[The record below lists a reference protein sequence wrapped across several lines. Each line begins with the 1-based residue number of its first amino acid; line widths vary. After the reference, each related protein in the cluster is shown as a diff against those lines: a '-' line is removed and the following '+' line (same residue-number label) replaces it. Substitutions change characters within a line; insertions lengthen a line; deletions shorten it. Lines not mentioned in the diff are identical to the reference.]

1 MHFPTLRE
9 AFIAAADPVAAT
21 SMEAYMRNQFPF
33 LGLPTP
39 RLRELL
45 KPFIAQARKEAK
57 NQGIDRDFVES
68 CWQAPEREFQYNAL
82 DYLVALKKYLTPED
96 INWLRTLVERKSW
109 WDTIDR
115 LDLLVGDVLWRH
127 PNNALILS
135 WAQDTNMWVRRVA
148 IDHQRPRKDQT
159 DTALLEE
166 ILTLNF
172 GSKEFFI
179 NKAIG
184 WALREYSKTNP
195 QWVAAFIAR
204 HRENMAPLSIREGGR
219 RLPAVLI

>member
-1 MHFPTLRE
+1 MDFLTHHQGFV
-9 AFIAAADPVAAT
+9 AAADPVAAT

-39 RLRELL
+39 RRRELL
-45 KPFIAQARKEAK
+45 KPFIALARKEAK
-57 NQGIDRDFVES
+57 TQGIDRDFVEA

-96 INWLRTLVERKSW
+96 IRWLRTLVERKSW

-127 PNNALILS
+127 PDNALILS

-184 WALREYSKTNP
+184 WALREYSKTDP
-195 QWVAAFIAR
+195 QWVADFITR

-219 RLPAVLI
+219 RLPAGLI